1 MLYLVVL
8 GVGVAAYLQYENFI
22 SNYKIELSKLK
33 INFFRTNAQ
42 ALALDVT
49 LLVTNPTKFNVGVK
63 NILFNVLYNNVLIA
77 KIERPDIIQL
87 LPEGNTAI
95 MSTLSIPYKNIPA
108 SLQASFKELI
118 NTGNIKLTVQGSMNI
133 AGVTN
138 VTFKNTFNVI

>member
-1 MLYLVVL
+1 MLYLVLL
-8 GVGVAAYLQYENFI
+8 GVGVAAYMQYENFI
-22 SNYKIELSKLK
+22 NNYKVSLSKLK
-33 INFFRTNAQ
+33 LNFYRTNLEAV
-42 ALALDVT
+42 ALDVT

-95 MSTLSIPYKNIPA
+95 MSTLTIPYKNIPA
-108 SLQASFKELI
+108 SVKDSFKELI
-118 NTGNIKLTVQGSMNI
+118 STGNIKLTIQGSMNI

-138 VTFKNTFNVI
+138 VTFKNTFDVI